1 MQQPVCRFLKLP
13 QSSLRDASPLGDGA
27 FSALPSRQKAP
38 SQRELSPQAT
48 EGVFHACFFFGNTTG
63 LCRYTA
69 TRYSAMKHHTT
80 GSHRI
85 TAL

>member
-38 SQRELSPQAT
+38 SVRELSPQAT
-48 EGVFHACFFFGNTTG
+48 EGVHTCFFFGNTAG
-63 LCRYTA
+63 LCRYTV
-69 TRYSAMKHHTT
+69 TRYAAIKHHTT

>member
-48 EGVFHACFFFGNTTG
+48 EGVFHACFFFGNTKG
-63 LCRYTA
+63 LQRYAA
-69 TRYSAMKHHTT
+69 TRYRAIKHQIT
-80 GSHRI
+80 GSQRI